1 MRVAGRG
8 LPSDRAGKV
17 FVGPARLGAPM
28 RFNGWT
34 ALSLL
39 VLLLGIGFW
48 LYMGTRYNNWSDAGV
63 YSVGIVLVGFGVAG
77 LLASMGRRAPA

>member
-1 MRVAGRG
+1 MRA
-8 LPSDRAGKV
+8 
-17 FVGPARLGAPM
+17 
-28 RFNGWT
+28 NGWT

-48 LYMGTRYNNWSDAGV
+48 LYMGLTYGSWTDVGV

-77 LLASMGRRAPA
+77 TLASLATRRTPA

>member
-1 MRVAGRG
+1 
-8 LPSDRAGKV
+8 
-17 FVGPARLGAPM
+17 M
-28 RFNGWT
+28 RFTGWT

-48 LYMGTRYNNWSDAGV
+48 LYMGMNYGNWTDVGV

-77 LLASMGRRAPA
+77 ALASMSTRAPA